1 MEAAGILPGQVDAAG
16 FQRGLLALVQ
26 GLLGGAGVALV
37 ALEQLRQ
44 RHLVQFGIEQ
54 GGVQ

>member
-16 FQRGLLALVQ
+16 FPRGLLALVQ
-26 GLLGGAGVALV
+26 GLLGGAGVARV
-37 ALEQLRQ
+37 ALDHLRQ
-44 RHLVQFGIEQ
+44 RHLGQLGIEQ